1 MPITFD
7 ISKGDAAMEQKS
19 PSLLGTVLVLLAGMS
34 WGTSGVFVRYF
45 TALGMS
51 AMQLTLFKCAIPG
64 VVLLLY

>member
-51 AMQLTLFKCAIPG
+51 AM
-64 VVLLLY
+64 